1 MEEHQPIDVHS
12 GLEAIC
18 MMQQHD
24 CSCMLAARDLQNED
38 GDIPVRTTELRI
50 CSRLMF

>member
-24 CSCMLAARDLQNED
+24 YSCVLAARDLLNED

-50 CSRLMF
+50 CSRLIF